1 MPVCSARSP
10 YSFELHLKMKA
21 NLVHIVCPLWTAAVA
36 YLLQAPSRASGLHFF
51 SIVLYH
57 AGMSI
62 MYNLSYNTSRDSTS
76 SGLHFDLMPL
86 LSSCILCWL
95 WSMYD
100 PTKVRLCC
108 VLQIDFDISGSHG
121 EHITTQCLSPSL
133 SLLLFRAA
141 EHSVRLLKTRRPRF
155 LLSPEASCSCI
166 RWNSVINQIKMSCLL
181 TAPPWIYG
189 LLFQWIYC
197 IIMYGY
203 EYYMEPHT
211 ECMVR
216 CLIAEFNY

>member
-1 MPVCSARSP
+1 M
-10 YSFELHLKMKA
+10 
-21 NLVHIVCPLWTAAVA
+21 
-36 YLLQAPSRASGLHFF
+36 
-51 SIVLYH
+51 
-57 AGMSI
+57 
-62 MYNLSYNTSRDSTS
+62 
-76 SGLHFDLMPL
+76 
-86 LSSCILCWL
+86 LCWVRP
-95 WSMYD
+95 MYE
-100 PTKVRLCC
+100 TIKVCLCC
-108 VLQIDFDISGSHG
+108 VQQIYVDISGSHG
-121 EHITTQCLSPSL
+121 EGIATHCLSLPLSPPFPPSRP
-133 SLLLFRAA
+133 LLLFPLRAA
-141 EHSVRLLKTRRPRF
+141 TIERSVRLLRTRRPRSP
-155 LLSPEASCSCI
+155 LSLAASCSCI

>member
-1 MPVCSARSP
+1 
-10 YSFELHLKMKA
+10 
-21 NLVHIVCPLWTAAVA
+21 
-36 YLLQAPSRASGLHFF
+36 
-51 SIVLYH
+51 
-57 AGMSI
+57 
-62 MYNLSYNTSRDSTS
+62 MYNLSYNTSQDSTPS
-76 SGLHFDLMPL
+76 RLHFNLMPL
-86 LSSCILCWL
+86 FFFCILCWM
-95 WSMYD
+95 WSMHD
-100 PTKVRLCC
+100 TTKVCLCC
-108 VLQIDFDISGSHG
+108 VLQIYFDISGSLG
-121 EHITTQCLSPSL
+121 ESITTYCLSLPLLPSL
-133 SLLLFRAA
+133 SLSLSLSLFPLRAGTI
-141 EHSVRLLKTRRPRF
+141 EYSVRLRRTRRPRS